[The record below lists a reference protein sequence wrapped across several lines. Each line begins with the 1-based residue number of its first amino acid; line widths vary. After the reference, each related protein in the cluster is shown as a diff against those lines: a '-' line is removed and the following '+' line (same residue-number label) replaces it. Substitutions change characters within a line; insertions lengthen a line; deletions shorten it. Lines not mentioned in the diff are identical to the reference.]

1 MNLKSKGRQ
10 AMSNVAA
17 VVAQIQTG
25 STSTPGS
32 DAPRPARETQA
43 TNYLFGLLAVV
54 FGSKKMTV
62 TFPDEMLV
70 AAKRMY
76 ASQIA
81 KYDRDEINKGIEFIK
96 DERSK
101 GNPDFEWPNLDR
113 IIGSIRDA
121 NRVRA
126 LHRPFETPAA
136 LIGHNR
142 AVAKEAGE
150 IHLAK
155 MRAMF

>member
-1 MNLKSKGRQ
+1 M
-10 AMSNVAA
+10 A
-17 VVAQIQTG
+17 VDLNKAVKQIQNG
-25 STSTPGS
+25 STSTPHS
-32 DAPRPARETQA
+32 DDARPLKDTQA

-62 TFPDEMLV
+62 TFPDEMLT

-76 ASQIA
+76 ASQIGVYT
-81 KYDRDEINKGIEFIK
+81 KQQINAGIEYLK
-96 DERSK
+96 TERSK

-113 IIGSIRDA
+113 IIGSIKEA

-126 LHRPFETPAA
+126 LHRPYETPAA
-136 LIGHNR
+136 LLGHDK

>member
-1 MNLKSKGRQ
+1 
-10 AMSNVAA
+10 
-17 VVAQIQTG
+17 
-25 STSTPGS
+25 
-32 DAPRPARETQA
+32 
-43 TNYLFGLLAVV
+43 
-54 FGSKKMTV
+54 MTV

-113 IIGSIRDA
+113 TIGSIRDA

-136 LIGHNR
+136 LIGHDR
-142 AVAKEAGE
+142 AVAKAAGANA
-150 IHLAK
+150 LAAMK
-155 MRAMF
+155 AMF

>member
-1 MNLKSKGRQ
+1 MK
-10 AMSNVAA
+10 
-17 VVAQIQTG
+17 QIQNG
-25 STSTPGS
+25 STSTPHS
-32 DAPRPARETQA
+32 DDARPLKDTQA

-76 ASQIA
+76 AAQIGVYT
-81 KYDRDEINKGIEFIK
+81 KQQINAGIEYLK
-96 DERSK
+96 TERSK

-113 IIGSIRDA
+113 IIGSIKEA

-126 LHRPFETPAA
+126 LHRPYETPTA
-136 LIGHNR
+136 LLNHDK

>member
-1 MNLKSKGRQ
+1 MPAELARVLTK
-10 AMSNVAA
+10 
-17 VVAQIQTG
+17 IQNG
-25 STSTPGS
+25 STSTPHS
-32 DAPRPARETQA
+32 DDARPLKDTQA

-76 ASQIA
+76 ASQIGVYT
-81 KYDRDEINKGIEFIK
+81 KQQINAGIEYLK
-96 DERSK
+96 NERSK

-113 IIGSIRDA
+113 IIGSIKEA

-126 LHRPFETPAA
+126 LHRPYESPTA
-136 LIGHNR
+136 LLGHDK

>member
-1 MNLKSKGRQ
+1 VK
-10 AMSNVAA
+10 
-17 VVAQIQTG
+17 QIQNG
-25 STSTPGS
+25 STSTPHS
-32 DAPRPARETQA
+32 ENARPLKDTQA

-76 ASQIA
+76 ASQIGVYT
-81 KYDRDEINKGIEFIK
+81 KDQINAGIEYLK
-96 DERSK
+96 TERSK

-113 IIGSIRDA
+113 IIGSIKEA

-126 LHRPFETPAA
+126 LHRPYETPTA
-136 LIGHNR
+136 LLGHDK
-142 AVAKEAGE
+142 AVAKDAGE

>member
-1 MNLKSKGRQ
+1 MK
-10 AMSNVAA
+10 
-17 VVAQIQTG
+17 QIQNG
-25 STSTPGS
+25 STSTPHS
-32 DAPRPARETQA
+32 DDARPLKDTQA

-76 ASQIA
+76 AAQIGVYT
-81 KYDRDEINKGIEFIK
+81 KQQINAGIEYLK
-96 DERSK
+96 TERSK

-113 IIGSIRDA
+113 IIGSIKEA

-126 LHRPFETPAA
+126 LHRPYETPTA
-136 LIGHNR
+136 LLSHDK